1 MRRVILADDVW
12 SPEGFPEVKISYG
25 ALTTLQHRQAEAI
38 KDQYFQEMVAEHGH
52 KVGSYL
58 AVSPDY
64 VAFVCRHGIR
74 SVKGLEVEDEK
85 TGKVSQLTITPIEGL
100 YGLCISDEEW
110 TEFVPFFD
118 SFARDVIAGL
128 IVSRYQKPSPERA
141 PSKKTK
147 SRRSKRS

>member
-1 MRRVILADDVW
+1 MRRVILADDTW
-12 SPEGFPEVKISYG
+12 SPEGFPEVKITYG
-25 ALTTLQHRQAEAI
+25 ALTTTQYRQAEAI
-38 KDQYFQEMVAEHGH
+38 KDQYFQEMVADHGH

-74 SVKGLEVEDEK
+74 SVSGLEVEDEK
-85 TGKVSQLTITPIEGL
+85 TGKVSQLTLTLIEGL
-100 YGLCISDEEW
+100 YGKCLSDEDW

-128 IVSRYQKPSPERA
+128 IMSRYQKPSTQQVA
-141 PSKKTK
+141 SKKTK
-147 SRRSKRS
+147 SRRSKR